1 MKEYPEGINVQEEVS
16 KFIAITGTSATKKG
30 NEYLLKS
37 CPFCHGGESKDKN
50 TFSINYL
57 TGQYQCKR
65 SKCNE
70 KGNLWTL
77 TKNDDFDYALPEPEK
92 KEIRKHTHTFKISE
106 GRDERAAA
114 WIAENRCIPEEITYK
129 YKVMFGAKKF
139 KELRNM
145 EGNMVMARPEKAL
158 VWQFTNAAGDKV
170 LWYKFRRTEGSGP
183 KEWSISK
190 DFLYGENRYHV
201 EPCLYGMGE
210 CDYREP
216 YVIMTEGQFDTLAV
230 AAAGFGNVVSVPT
243 GQGGFTW
250 FDNNDESKNFLK
262 RFETLIVF
270 GDRENDRI
278 TLLSE
283 MQERFNGKI
292 KCVRAEDYRDCK
304 DANDILRKY
313 GVDQIRKCINDAEAI
328 PIKGLKKMKD
338 VKKVN
343 MTSLSR
349 IKTGIPTLDK
359 YLLGFFFGQ
368 VITLTG
374 RSGEGKTTLSSQM
387 VSFAIEQNVP
397 TVIYSGEFPEWMI
410 KNWLV
415 LQIAGPDNLEV
426 RSGGVD
432 VRKDVWDKIDAWE
445 PFGENCH
452 IYSVDVDLDENEDDC
467 VEMLDTIKQAILQ
480 AGVRMIVIDN
490 LMTAMEFSEESDLN
504 KAQSSF
510 MKKLKKIALTYEVII
525 LVIAHPKKTSR
536 LAGAKEIGKEDIAG
550 SSNIGNLSDTIISYS
565 KPTDSNA
572 AYDREIRVLKNRW
585 NNDFGVDA
593 VIETYFNDAS
603 KRIAESKV
611 FDWTFGWKNMA
622 PSDQKQEDLYLGI

>member
-1 MKEYPEGINVQEEVS
+1 MKEYPEGINVHDEVT
-16 KFIAITGTSATKKG
+16 KFIGMTGISVTKKG
-30 NEYLLKS
+30 DEYLLKS
-37 CPFCHGGESKDKN
+37 CPFCKGGENRDRN
-50 TFSINYL
+50 TFSINYR

-65 SKCNE
+65 SKCNA

-77 TKNDDFDYALPEPEK
+77 TKDENFDYALPEPEK
-92 KEIRKHTHTFKISE
+92 KEIRKHTHKFKINPC
-106 GRDERAAA
+106 RDERAAA
-114 WIAENRCIPEEITYK
+114 WIRENRCIPEEITYK
-129 YKVMFGAKKF
+129 YKVMFGTERF
-139 KELRNM
+139 KEIKNADHNM
-145 EGNMVMARPEKAL
+145 ILAKPDKFL
-158 VWQFTNAAGDKV
+158 VWQFTNAAGDRV
-170 LWYKFRRTEGSGP
+170 LWYKFRRTEGEGA

-190 DFLYGENRYHV
+190 HFLINDVRYHV
-201 EPCLYGMGE
+201 EPCLFGMGE
-210 CDYREP
+210 CDYKEP

-243 GQGGFTW
+243 GQNGFTW
-250 FDNNDESKNFLK
+250 FDENEESKNFLN
-262 RFETLIVF
+262 RFETLIIF
-270 GDRENDRI
+270 GDKENDKI
-278 TLLSE
+278 TLLKE

-292 KCVRAEDYRDCK
+292 KCVRAEDYKDCK

-313 GVDQIRKCINDAEAI
+313 GVDQIRACVNNAEMT

-343 MTSLSR
+343 MTNLSR

-387 VSFAIEQNVP
+387 ISFALEQNVP

-426 RSGGVD
+426 SATGVD
-432 VRKDVWDKIDAWE
+432 VKKDVWDRIDAWE

-452 IYSVDVDLDENEDDC
+452 IYSVDVDLNENEEDC

-536 LAGAKEIGKEDIAG
+536 IAGAKEIGKEDIAG

-565 KPTDSNA
+565 KPVDSNA
-572 AYDREIRVLKNRW
+572 SCDREIRVLKNRW
-585 NNDFGVDA
+585 NNDFGVDK

-611 FDWTFGWKNMA
+611 FDWTFGWQNTA
-622 PSDQKQEDLYLGI
+622 EEEDENKLYLGF